1 MKSKYPHISYAIP
14 VCNEHVELE
23 RLLNQLNEWVDT
35 HDQIVIQKDHDNV
48 TEQVIAVIDA
58 FSNICKCE
66 IDVIS
71 FPLRNNFAEFK
82 NNLKSFCR
90 KDYVFQIDADETL
103 GDSLLM
109 DLPVLLYDNTDTDL
123 FFLPRINI
131 VKGLTSEYAESQQW
145 QVRDIGFPI
154 AREMDEHV
162 INFPDRQARLFKN
175 KPEIKWRNRVHEVI
189 TGHKTFIDMAS
200 GLHDLDNEQIQS
212 WCLIHVKGLDRQ
224 IQQNE
229 KYSRIIKSSYE

>member
-66 IDVIS
+66 INVIS
-71 FPLRNNFAEFK
+71 FPLINNFAKFK

-131 VKGLTSEYAESQQW
+131 VKGLTSEYAES
-145 QVRDIGFPI
+145 
-154 AREMDEHV
+154 
-162 INFPDRQARLFKN
+162 
-175 KPEIKWRNRVHEVI
+175 
-189 TGHKTFIDMAS
+189 
-200 GLHDLDNEQIQS
+200 
-212 WCLIHVKGLDRQ
+212 
-224 IQQNE
+224 
-229 KYSRIIKSSYE
+229 